1 MNEER
6 ATMNISTERLKSMGY
21 DNKSKYKNIY

>member
-1 MNEER
+1 
-6 ATMNISTERLKSMGY
+6 MNISTERLKSMGY